1 MLTCTAAGFGTSSLQ
16 LVLIVEPYPP
26 LAPSEYA
33 PPSSRLS
40 SRSASIA
47 ASRSRS
53 RQTTGQAGS
62 GTYSRYSSTSLALDG
77 GARQESQATP
87 NMRNASRS
95 VSAVPNSRRGGESST
110 PLREASQTPG
120 SSGSRG
126 SGGRAGRG
134 PTPLFMSRDTPF
146 GDEDEDEEAH
156 EEYTSALREGRL
168 RLPSVSRPAG
178 TPGLDEDDGSRR
190 GKRRSRS
197 RVVVD
202 EDESLD
208 DIPETLEAMS
218 GRLVRSSEIEEG
230 VVRVQGGWEERAE
243 GEESAVMGREEPG
256 D

>member
-1 MLTCTAAGFGTSSLQ
+1 
-16 LVLIVEPYPP
+16 
-26 LAPSEYA
+26 
-33 PPSSRLS
+33 
-40 SRSASIA
+40 
-47 ASRSRS
+47 
-53 RQTTGQAGS
+53 
-62 GTYSRYSSTSLALDG
+62 
-77 GARQESQATP
+77 
-87 NMRNASRS
+87 
-95 VSAVPNSRRGGESST
+95 
-110 PLREASQTPG
+110 
-120 SSGSRG
+120 
-126 SGGRAGRG
+126 
-134 PTPLFMSRDTPF
+134 MSRDTPF